1 MKEEKKD
8 KTDFAPVTRTTFLV
22 MLGCRSESIARA
34 NVSEMGIVFN
44 MLKNTGRLETLNL
57 PTHSNFLDLSL

>member
-1 MKEEKKD
+1 MGKRRGEIDEGEKRD
-8 KTDFAPVTRTTFLV
+8 KAEFAPVTRSTFLV

-44 MLKNTGRLETLNL
+44 ML
-57 PTHSNFLDLSL
+57 